1 MQTRDQHGKRPRD
14 WKVIAAVATA
24 SALGISGLA
33 LAGPSDGSND
43 PGPINLRDRTSI
55 TEVTTVS
62 SVPTTL
68 AGLFDASAD
77 SDLDSPFDD
86 TSSLSVSSVSADSP
100 DAPAPTVVSAPS
112 TDSPD
117 SPPPPP
123 PPVSADSPGSP
134 DSVDSASSFD
144 DSADS

>member
-1 MQTRDQHGKRPRD
+1 MQTRDQHGKRPKD

-24 SALGISGLA
+24 SALGLSGLA
-33 LAGPSDGSND
+33 LAGPSDGSAD
-43 PGPINLRDRTSI
+43 PDPINLRDRTSI

-77 SDLDSPFDD
+77 SSLGSPFDD
-86 TSSLSVSSVSADSP
+86 VASISVASVSADSP
-100 DAPAPTVVSAPS
+100 DAPSPAVASPASA
-112 TDSPD
+112 DSPD
-117 SPPPPP
+117 ASPPPPP
-123 PPVSADSPGSP
+123 PASVDSPDSP

-144 DSADS
+144 NSADS

>member
-1 MQTRDQHGKRPRD
+1 MQTRDQHGKRSRD

-33 LAGPSDGSND
+33 LAGPSDRSDD
-43 PGPINLRDRTSI
+43 PDPINLRDRTSI

-68 AGLFDASAD
+68 AGLFDAD
-77 SDLDSPFDD
+77 SNLDSPFDD
-86 TSSLSVSSVSADSP
+86 TSSPSVSSVSANSP
-100 DAPAPTVVSAPS
+100 DEPAPAVASPASA
-112 TDSPD
+112 DSPD

-123 PPVSADSPGSP
+123 PPVSADSPDSP

-144 DSADS
+144 SSADS